1 MVLMQAKESYF
12 LMQSR
17 PGFYRGVFIPGVYM
31 DKVSNRRLTA
41 RDQIIMVL
49 LNRGYVIVNTHNG
62 YALAVDLRLQKA
74 GCNAELSR

>member
-17 PGFYRGVFIPGVYM
+17 PGFYRGVFYSRGCM
-31 DKVSNRRLTA
+31 DKAANRLLTA

-49 LNRGYVIVNTHNG
+49 LNCRYVIVNT
-62 YALAVDLRLQKA
+62 
-74 GCNAELSR
+74 